1 MRIGKKFFEKEAF
14 SAADVEKEKV
24 TEAATEGGA
33 EDGGATEGGATEGGA
48 DEGGKVFEDASETP
62 KKGKVGRPS
71 KK

>member
-14 SAADVEKEKV
+14 SASDVEKEKV
-24 TEAATEGGA
+24 TETAATEGVA
-33 EDGGATEGGATEGGA
+33 EDGGATEGSA

>member
-24 TEAATEGGA
+24 TEAAANEGGT
-33 EDGGATEGGATEGGA
+33 EEGGTE
-48 DEGGKVFEDASETP
+48 EGSKVFEGVSETP

-71 KK
+71 KN

>member
-24 TEAATEGGA
+24 TETAATEGGVA
-33 EDGGATEGGATEGGA
+33 EGGATEGGA
-48 DEGGKVFEDASETP
+48 EEGGKVFEDVSETP

-71 KK
+71 KN

>member
-14 SAADVEKEKV
+14 SAADVEKEEV
-24 TEAATEGGA
+24 TEAA
-33 EDGGATEGGATEGGA
+33 ATEGGATEGGA
-48 DEGGKVFEDASETP
+48 EEGGDGDNGGDVFEDVSETP